1 MLFMGN
7 KYLVGRELTPLR
19 ADCLI
24 FGCPAIYE
32 ATRVED
38 ARQDCILGACPDV
51 IDTPNWYAVIGTRL
65 DEKQIKETCLEGK
78 VAPHEAV
85 VFVPKDIID
94 KRRN

>member
-1 MLFMGN
+1 M
-7 KYLVGRELTPLR
+7 
-19 ADCLI
+19 
-24 FGCPAIYE
+24 
-32 ATRVED
+32 
-38 ARQDCILGACPDV
+38 
-51 IDTPNWYAVIGTRL
+51 IDTPNGYAVIGTRL